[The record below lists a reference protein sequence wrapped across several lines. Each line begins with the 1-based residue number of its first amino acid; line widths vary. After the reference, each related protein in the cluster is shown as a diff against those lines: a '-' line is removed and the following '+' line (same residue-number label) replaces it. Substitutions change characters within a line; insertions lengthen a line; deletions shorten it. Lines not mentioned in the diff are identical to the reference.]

1 MEQGNKTIEDFVKQ
15 DSFTYEIRF
24 LPPPSIIGR
33 ISQYIKDKLTP
44 FREAVAPFV
53 TPETLETLVQDYA
66 LTFVGGYNFE
76 ATTAQMTEALKLIK
90 PTKAFLIDRYGLY
103 FGLLLNY
110 SRTLEVK
117 HALAEILGK
126 DNPNRE
132 IDLTSFYTQSPAA
145 MVMAAEWLITKG
157 IITAEDFEGI
167 PTETVTRFLTA
178 CDVMGD
184 ISRYSLLYFTSKYA
198 LSATAEELH
207 AIPHPKQFKTADDAH
222 AFAER
227 VAQDLNNKMGEMS
240 AKIDAALN
248 AVATADTVEE
258 LKQAQEQAK
267 TATVEAININNK
279 LATILSRDIYSA
291 SDATAAQI
299 VPISKTIAHLFNK
312 GEIDA
317 ITAFNVE
324 KAVEGLQML
333 QAFERG
339 VEQSD
344 GRILYDVSISK
355 FADRAHGRD
364 ATQEEKLALIEALRL
379 LNTVFLVSWK
389 PNGKREAVAA
399 VHLAKYETDA
409 NGQIIGNIR
418 ITLDPKLTKGKP
430 NFISFTDYSEMKK
443 RAKRQ
448 AQNHFRNQILS
459 KAQKEENDLLDAVFG
474 YQRMRDETD
483 GSAEQLKGVAEYIR
497 KNKAK
502 HRKQVIAMF
511 DEYQNAGWITY
522 TRKENDRG
530 EIIYKWRKSKTIKT
544 DIAQAEAEQENDTPD
559 EQ

>member
-1 MEQGNKTIEDFVKQ
+1 MEDIERQFENVTKR
-15 DSFTYEIRF
+15 SFFHEIRF
-24 LPPPSIIGR
+24 EPPLSIIGR
-33 ISQYIKDKLTP
+33 ISQYINDRLTP
-44 FREAVAPFV
+44 IREAVAPFV
-53 TPETLETLVQDYA
+53 TPETLEILIHDYA
-66 LTFVGGYNFE
+66 LVFVGGFDFE
-76 ATTAQMTEALKLIK
+76 ATPPQMIEALKLLK

-110 SRTLEVK
+110 AKTLEVNRT
-117 HALAEILGK
+117 LRDILRK

-132 IDLTSFYTQSPAA
+132 IDLVAFYTQSPATL
-145 MVMAAEWLITKG
+145 VMAAQWLLTKG

-167 PTETVTRFLTA
+167 PPETITRFLTA

-184 ISRYSLLYFTSKYA
+184 MARYAQLYFTSKHA
-198 LSATAEELH
+198 LSATTEELH
-207 AIPHPKQFKTADDAH
+207 AIPYPKQFKTADDAH

-227 VAQDLNNKMGEMS
+227 LAQDLNAKMAEMS

-248 AVATADTVEE
+248 AVTATDTVEDF
-258 LKQAQEQAK
+258 KQEQAK

-299 VPISKTIAHLFNK
+299 VPISKTITHLFK
-312 GEIDA
+312 RGEIDA

-344 GRILYDVSISK
+344 GRILYDISINK
-355 FADRAHGRD
+355 FVDRAFGRD
-364 ATQEEKLALIEALRL
+364 ATQEEITALINALRL
-379 LNTVFLVSWK
+379 LNNIYLVTWK
-389 PNGKREAVAA
+389 SNGKREAVAA
-399 VHLAKYETDA
+399 VHLAKYEM
-409 NGQIIGNIR
+409 NEKGNPTGNMR

-430 NFISFTDYSEMKK
+430 NFIMLADYNEMKK

-459 KAQKEENDLLDAVFG
+459 KAQKEENALLDAVFG

-483 GSAEQLKGVAEYIR
+483 GSAEELKGVAEFIR
-497 KNKAK
+497 KNKSK
-502 HRKQVIAMF
+502 HRKQIIEMF
-511 DEYQNAGWITY
+511 EAYQTAGWLTY
-522 TRKENDRG
+522 TRKENERG

-544 DIAQAEAEQENDTPD
+544 DIEAEEYDTPD

>member
-1 MEQGNKTIEDFVKQ
+1 MEDIERQFENVTKR
-15 DSFTYEIRF
+15 SFFHEIRF
-24 LPPPSIIGR
+24 EPPLSIIGR
-33 ISQYIKDKLTP
+33 ISQYINNRLTP
-44 FREAVAPFV
+44 IREAVAPFV
-53 TPETLETLVQDYA
+53 TPETLEILIHDYA
-66 LTFVGGYNFE
+66 LVFVGGFDFE
-76 ATTAQMTEALKLIK
+76 ATPPQMIEALKLLK

-110 SRTLEVK
+110 TKTLEVNRTLR
-117 HALAEILGK
+117 HILRK

-132 IDLTSFYTQSPAA
+132 LDLVAFYTQSPATL
-145 MVMAAEWLITKG
+145 VMAAQWLLTKG

-167 PTETVTRFLTA
+167 PPETITRFLTA

-184 ISRYSLLYFTSKYA
+184 MARYAQLYFTSKHA
-198 LSATAEELH
+198 LSATTEELH
-207 AIPHPKQFKTADDAH
+207 AIPYPKQFKTADDAH

-227 VAQDLNNKMGEMS
+227 LAQDLNAKMAEMS

-248 AVATADTVEE
+248 AVTATDTVEDF
-258 LKQAQEQAK
+258 KQEQAK

-299 VPISKTIAHLFNK
+299 VPISKTITHLFK
-312 GEIDA
+312 RGEIDA

-344 GRILYDVSISK
+344 GRILYDISINK
-355 FADRAHGRD
+355 FVDRAFGRD
-364 ATQEEKLALIEALRL
+364 ATQEEITALINALRL
-379 LNTVFLVSWK
+379 LNNIYLVTWK
-389 PNGKREAVAA
+389 SNGKREAVAA
-399 VHLAKYETDA
+399 VHLAKYEM
-409 NGQIIGNIR
+409 NEKGNPTGNMR

-430 NFISFTDYSEMKK
+430 NFILLADYNEMKK

-459 KAQKEENDLLDAVFG
+459 KAQKEENALLDAVFG

-483 GSAEQLKGVAEYIR
+483 GSAEELKGVAEFIR
-497 KNKAK
+497 KNKSK
-502 HRKQVIAMF
+502 HRKQIIEMF
-511 DEYQNAGWITY
+511 EAYQTAGWLTY
-522 TRKENDRG
+522 TRKENERG

-544 DIAQAEAEQENDTPD
+544 DIEAEEQDTPD

>member
-1 MEQGNKTIEDFVKQ
+1 MEDIERQFENVTKR
-15 DSFTYEIRF
+15 SFFHEIRF
-24 LPPPSIIGR
+24 EPPLSIIGR
-33 ISQYIKDKLTP
+33 ISQYINDRLTP
-44 FREAVAPFV
+44 IREAVAPFV
-53 TPETLETLVQDYA
+53 TPETLEILIHDYA
-66 LTFVGGYNFE
+66 LVFVGGFDFE
-76 ATTAQMTEALKLIK
+76 ATPPQMIEALKLLK
-90 PTKAFLIDRYGLY
+90 PTNAFLIDRYGLY

-110 SRTLEVK
+110 TKTLEVNRTLR
-117 HALAEILGK
+117 HILRK

-132 IDLTSFYTQSPAA
+132 LDLVAFYTQSPATL
-145 MVMAAEWLITKG
+145 VMAAQWLLTKG

-167 PTETVTRFLTA
+167 PPETITRFLTA

-184 ISRYSLLYFTSKYA
+184 MARYAQLYFTSKHA
-198 LSATAEELH
+198 LSATTEELH
-207 AIPHPKQFKTADDAH
+207 AIPYPKQFKTADDAH

-227 VAQDLNNKMGEMS
+227 LAQDLNAKMAEMS

-248 AVATADTVEE
+248 AVTATDTVEDF
-258 LKQAQEQAK
+258 KQEQAK

-299 VPISKTIAHLFNK
+299 VPISKTITHLFK
-312 GEIDA
+312 RGEIDA

-344 GRILYDVSISK
+344 GRILYDISINK
-355 FADRAHGRD
+355 FVDRAFGRD
-364 ATQEEKLALIEALRL
+364 ATQEEITALINALRL
-379 LNTVFLVSWK
+379 LNNIYLVTWK
-389 PNGKREAVAA
+389 SNGKREAVAA
-399 VHLAKYETDA
+399 VHLAKYEM
-409 NGQIIGNIR
+409 NEKGNPTGNMR

-430 NFISFTDYSEMKK
+430 NFILLADYNEMKK

-459 KAQKEENDLLDAVFG
+459 KAQKEENALLDAVFG

-483 GSAEQLKGVAEYIR
+483 GSAEELKGVAEFIR
-497 KNKAK
+497 KNKSK
-502 HRKQVIAMF
+502 HRKQIIEMF
-511 DEYQNAGWITY
+511 EAYQTAGWLTY
-522 TRKENDRG
+522 TRKENERG

-544 DIAQAEAEQENDTPD
+544 DIEAEEQDTPD

>member
-1 MEQGNKTIEDFVKQ
+1 MEDIERQFENVTKR
-15 DSFTYEIRF
+15 SFFHEIRF
-24 LPPPSIIGR
+24 EPPLSIIGR
-33 ISQYIKDKLTP
+33 ISQYINDRLTP
-44 FREAVAPFV
+44 IREAVAPFV
-53 TPETLETLVQDYA
+53 TPETLEILIHDYA
-66 LTFVGGYNFE
+66 LVFVGGFDFE
-76 ATTAQMTEALKLIK
+76 ATPPQMIEALKLLK

-110 SRTLEVK
+110 TKTLEVNRTLR
-117 HALAEILGK
+117 HILRK

-132 IDLTSFYTQSPAA
+132 LDLVAFYTQSPATL
-145 MVMAAEWLITKG
+145 VMAAQWLLTKG

-167 PTETVTRFLTA
+167 PPETITRFLTA

-184 ISRYSLLYFTSKYA
+184 MARYAQLYFTSKHA
-198 LSATAEELH
+198 LSATTEELH
-207 AIPHPKQFKTADDAH
+207 AIPYPKQFKTADDAH

-227 VAQDLNNKMGEMS
+227 LAQDLNAKMAEMS

-248 AVATADTVEE
+248 AVTATDTVEDF
-258 LKQAQEQAK
+258 KQEQAK

-299 VPISKTIAHLFNK
+299 VPISKTITHLFK
-312 GEIDA
+312 RGEIDA

-344 GRILYDVSISK
+344 GRILYDISINK
-355 FADRAHGRD
+355 FVDRAFGRD
-364 ATQEEKLALIEALRL
+364 ATQEEITALINALRL
-379 LNTVFLVSWK
+379 LNNIYLVTWK
-389 PNGKREAVAA
+389 SNGKREAVAA
-399 VHLAKYETDA
+399 VHLAKYEM
-409 NGQIIGNIR
+409 NEKGNPTGNMR

-430 NFISFTDYSEMKK
+430 NFIMLADYNEMKK

-459 KAQKEENDLLDAVFG
+459 KAQKEENALLDAVFG

-483 GSAEQLKGVAEYIR
+483 GSAEELKGVAEFIR
-497 KNKAK
+497 KNKSK
-502 HRKQVIAMF
+502 HRKQIIEMF
-511 DEYQNAGWITY
+511 EAYQTAGWLTY
-522 TRKENDRG
+522 TRKENERG

-544 DIAQAEAEQENDTPD
+544 DIEAEEQDTPD

>member
-1 MEQGNKTIEDFVKQ
+1 MEQRHKTIEDFVKH
-15 DSFTYEIRF
+15 DSFVYEIRF

-53 TPETLETLVQDYA
+53 TPETLETLVHDYA
-66 LTFVGGYNFE
+66 LIFVGGFNFE
-76 ATTAQMTEALKLIK
+76 ATTAQMAEALKLIK

-117 HALAEILGK
+117 HRLAEILSK
-126 DNPNRE
+126 DNPTRE
-132 IDLTSFYTQSPAA
+132 IDLTSFYSQSPAA
-145 MVMAAEWLITKG
+145 LVMAAEWLITKG

-167 PTETVTRFLTA
+167 PPETITQFLTA

-184 ISRYSLLYFTSKYA
+184 MSRYALLYFLSKYA
-198 LSATAEELH
+198 LSATTEELH
-207 AIPHPKQFKTADDAH
+207 AIPHPKQFNTADAAH
-222 AFAER
+222 AFAETL
-227 VAQDLNNKMGEMS
+227 ADDLNEKMGEVA
-240 AKIDAALN
+240 AKVEAALN
-248 AVATADTVEE
+248 AVETADTLEDF
-258 LKQAQEQAK
+258 KQAQEQAK

-291 SDATAAQI
+291 SDGTAAQI
-299 VPISKTIAHLFNK
+299 VPISKTIAHAIK
-312 GEIDA
+312 TGGIDA
-317 ITAFNVE
+317 ITAYNVE

-344 GRILYDVSISK
+344 GRILYEISISK

-364 ATQEEKLALIEALRL
+364 ATQAEKIAIIEALKL
-379 LNTVFLVSWK
+379 LNTVYLVAWK
-389 PNGKREAVAA
+389 ANGKREAVAA
-399 VHLAKYETDA
+399 VHLAKYEMDKK
-409 NGQIIGNIR
+409 GNITGNLR
-418 ITLDPKLTKGKP
+418 ITLDPKLTRGKP
-430 NFISFTDYSEMKK
+430 NLILLNDFK
-443 RAKRQ
+443 RMQKQAKRQ
-448 AQNHFRNQILS
+448 AQNHFRYQILS
-459 KAQKEENDLLDAVFG
+459 KAQKEENALLDAVFG

-497 KNKAK
+497 KHKA
-502 HRKQVIAMF
+502 HDRKEIIKMF

-522 TRKENDRG
+522 TRKANDRG

-544 DIAQAEAEQENDTPD
+544 DIAQAEAEQDTPD

>member
-1 MEQGNKTIEDFVKQ
+1 MEDIERQFENVTKR
-15 DSFTYEIRF
+15 SFFHEIRF
-24 LPPPSIIGR
+24 EPPLSIIGR
-33 ISQYIKDKLTP
+33 ISQYINDRLTP
-44 FREAVAPFV
+44 IREAVAPFV
-53 TPETLETLVQDYA
+53 TPETLEILIHDYA
-66 LTFVGGYNFE
+66 LVFVGGFDFE
-76 ATTAQMTEALKLIK
+76 ATPPQMIEALKLLK

-110 SRTLEVK
+110 TKTLEVNRT
-117 HALAEILGK
+117 LRDILRK

-132 IDLTSFYTQSPAA
+132 IDLVAFYTQSPATL
-145 MVMAAEWLITKG
+145 VMAAQWLLTKG

-167 PTETVTRFLTA
+167 PPETITRFLTA

-184 ISRYSLLYFTSKYA
+184 MARYAQLYFTSKHA
-198 LSATAEELH
+198 LSATTEELH
-207 AIPHPKQFKTADDAH
+207 AIPYPKQFKTADDAH

-227 VAQDLNNKMGEMS
+227 LAQDLNAKMAEMS

-248 AVATADTVEE
+248 AVTATDTVEDF
-258 LKQAQEQAK
+258 KQEQAK

-299 VPISKTIAHLFNK
+299 VPISKTITHLFK
-312 GEIDA
+312 RGEIDA

-344 GRILYDVSISK
+344 GRILYDISINK
-355 FADRAHGRD
+355 FVDRAFGRD
-364 ATQEEKLALIEALRL
+364 ATQEEITALINALRL
-379 LNTVFLVSWK
+379 LNNIYLVTWK
-389 PNGKREAVAA
+389 SNGKREAVAA
-399 VHLAKYETDA
+399 VHLAKYEM
-409 NGQIIGNIR
+409 NEKGNPTGNMR

-430 NFISFTDYSEMKK
+430 NFIMLADYNEMKK

-459 KAQKEENDLLDAVFG
+459 KAQKEENALLDAVFG

-483 GSAEQLKGVAEYIR
+483 GRAEELKGVAEFIR
-497 KNKAK
+497 KNKSK
-502 HRKQVIAMF
+502 HRKQIIEMF
-511 DEYQNAGWITY
+511 EAYQTAGWLTY
-522 TRKENDRG
+522 TRKENERG

-544 DIAQAEAEQENDTPD
+544 DIEAEEQDTPD

>member
-1 MEQGNKTIEDFVKQ
+1 MEDIERQFENVTKR
-15 DSFTYEIRF
+15 SFFHEIRF
-24 LPPPSIIGR
+24 EPPLSIIGR
-33 ISQYIKDKLTP
+33 ISQYINDRLTP
-44 FREAVAPFV
+44 IREAVAPFV
-53 TPETLETLVQDYA
+53 TPETLEILIHDYA
-66 LTFVGGYNFE
+66 LVFVGGFDFE
-76 ATTAQMTEALKLIK
+76 ATPPQMIEALKLLK

-110 SRTLEVK
+110 TKTLEVNRTLR
-117 HALAEILGK
+117 HILRK

-132 IDLTSFYTQSPAA
+132 LDLVAFYTQSPATL
-145 MVMAAEWLITKG
+145 VMAAQWLLTKG

-167 PTETVTRFLTA
+167 PPETITRFLTA

-184 ISRYSLLYFTSKYA
+184 MARYAQLYFTSKHA
-198 LSATAEELH
+198 LSATTEELH
-207 AIPHPKQFKTADDAH
+207 AIPYPKQFKTADDAH

-227 VAQDLNNKMGEMS
+227 LAQDLNAKMAEMS

-248 AVATADTVEE
+248 AVTATDTVEDF
-258 LKQAQEQAK
+258 KQEQAK

-299 VPISKTIAHLFNK
+299 VPISKTITHLFK
-312 GEIDA
+312 RGEIDA

-344 GRILYDVSISK
+344 GRILYDISINK
-355 FADRAHGRD
+355 FVDRAFGRD
-364 ATQEEKLALIEALRL
+364 ATQEEITALINALRL
-379 LNTVFLVSWK
+379 LNNIYLVTWK
-389 PNGKREAVAA
+389 SNGKREAVAA

-459 KAQKEENDLLDAVFG
+459 KAQKEENALLDAVFG

-483 GSAEQLKGVAEYIR
+483 GSAEELKGVAEFIR
-497 KNKAK
+497 KNKSK
-502 HRKQVIAMF
+502 HRKQIIEMF
-511 DEYQNAGWITY
+511 EAYQTAGWLTY
-522 TRKENDRG
+522 TRKENERG

-544 DIAQAEAEQENDTPD
+544 DIEAEEQDTPD

>member
-1 MEQGNKTIEDFVKQ
+1 MEDIERQFENVTKR
-15 DSFTYEIRF
+15 SFFHEIRF
-24 LPPPSIIGR
+24 EPPLSIIGR
-33 ISQYIKDKLTP
+33 ISQYINDRLTP
-44 FREAVAPFV
+44 IREAVAPFV
-53 TPETLETLVQDYA
+53 TPETLEILIHDYA
-66 LTFVGGYNFE
+66 LVFVGGFDFE
-76 ATTAQMTEALKLIK
+76 ATPPQMIEALKLLK

-110 SRTLEVK
+110 TKTLEVNRTLR
-117 HALAEILGK
+117 HILRK

-132 IDLTSFYTQSPAA
+132 LDLVAFYTQSPATL
-145 MVMAAEWLITKG
+145 VMAAQWLLTKG

-167 PTETVTRFLTA
+167 TPDTITRFLTA

-184 ISRYSLLYFTSKYA
+184 MARYAQLYFTSKHA
-198 LSATAEELH
+198 LSATTEELH
-207 AIPHPKQFKTADDAH
+207 EIPYPKQFKTADDAH

-227 VAQDLNNKMGEMS
+227 LAQDLNAKMAEMS

-248 AVATADTVEE
+248 AVTATDTVEDF
-258 LKQAQEQAK
+258 KQEQAK

-299 VPISKTIAHLFNK
+299 VPISKTITHLFK
-312 GEIDA
+312 RGEIDA

-344 GRILYDVSISK
+344 GRILYDISINK
-355 FADRAHGRD
+355 FVDRAFGRD
-364 ATQEEKLALIEALRL
+364 ATQEEITALINALRL
-379 LNTVFLVSWK
+379 LNNIYLVTWK
-389 PNGKREAVAA
+389 SNGKREAVAA
-399 VHLAKYETDA
+399 VHLAKYEM
-409 NGQIIGNIR
+409 NEKGNPTGNMR

-430 NFISFTDYSEMKK
+430 NFIMLADYNEMKK

-459 KAQKEENDLLDAVFG
+459 KAQKEENALLDAVFG

-483 GSAEQLKGVAEYIR
+483 GSAEELKGVAEFIR
-497 KNKAK
+497 KNKSK
-502 HRKQVIAMF
+502 HRKQIIEMF
-511 DEYQNAGWITY
+511 EAYQTAGWLTY
-522 TRKENDRG
+522 TRKENERG

-544 DIAQAEAEQENDTPD
+544 DIEAEEQDTPD

>member
-1 MEQGNKTIEDFVKQ
+1 MEDIERQFENVTKR
-15 DSFTYEIRF
+15 SFFHEIRF
-24 LPPPSIIGR
+24 EPPLSIIGR
-33 ISQYIKDKLTP
+33 ISQYINDRLTP
-44 FREAVAPFV
+44 IREAVAPFV
-53 TPETLETLVQDYA
+53 TPETLEILIHDYA
-66 LTFVGGYNFE
+66 LVFVGGFDFE
-76 ATTAQMTEALKLIK
+76 ATPPQMIEALKLLK

-110 SRTLEVK
+110 TKTLEVNRTLR
-117 HALAEILGK
+117 HILRK

-132 IDLTSFYTQSPAA
+132 LDLVAFYTQSSATL
-145 MVMAAEWLITKG
+145 VMAAQWLLTKG

-167 PTETVTRFLTA
+167 PPETITRFLTA

-184 ISRYSLLYFTSKYA
+184 MARYAQLYFTSKHA
-198 LSATAEELH
+198 LSATTEELH
-207 AIPHPKQFKTADDAH
+207 AIPYPKQFKTADDAH

-227 VAQDLNNKMGEMS
+227 LAQDLNAKMAEMS

-248 AVATADTVEE
+248 AVATADTLEDF
-258 LKQAQEQAK
+258 KQAQEQAK
-267 TATVEAININNK
+267 TATVEAININNR
-279 LATILSRDIYSA
+279 LAVMLSRDIYTA
-291 SDATAAQI
+291 SDATAAQV
-299 VPISKTIAHLFNK
+299 VPVSKTIAHLFNK

-339 VEQSD
+339 VEQPD
-344 GRILYDVSISK
+344 GRILYEISISK
-355 FADRAHGRD
+355 FTDRAHGRD
-364 ATQEEKLALIEALRL
+364 ATQEEKLAMIEALKL

-399 VHLAKYETDA
+399 VILSKYEMDA
-409 NGQIIGNIR
+409 TGQIIGNIS

-430 NFISFTDYSEMKK
+430 NLISFADYQSMKK
-443 RAKRQ
+443 QAKRQ

-497 KNKAK
+497 KKKAQ
-502 HRKQVIAMF
+502 HRKQIIEMF
-511 DEYQNAGWITY
+511 EAYQNAGWLTY
-522 TRKENDRG
+522 TRKANDKG

-544 DIAQAEAEQENDTPD
+544 DIEAEEYDTPD

>member
-1 MEQGNKTIEDFVKQ
+1 MEQENKLFENFTKR
-15 DSFTYEIRF
+15 SFFHEIRF
-24 LPPPSIIGR
+24 LPPQSIIGR
-33 ISQYIKDKLTP
+33 ISQYINDRLTP
-44 FREAVAPFV
+44 IREAVAPYV
-53 TPETLETLVQDYA
+53 TPETLETLIHDYA
-66 LTFVGGYNFE
+66 LVFVGGYDFE
-76 ATTAQMTEALKLIK
+76 ATPSQMTDILKWIK

-117 HALAEILGK
+117 HELGEILRK
-126 DNPNRE
+126 DNPTRE
-132 IDLTSFYTQSPAA
+132 IDLTSFFTQSPAA
-145 MVMAAEWLITKG
+145 LVMAAEWLITKG
-157 IITAEDFEGI
+157 IIAAEDFEEI

-198 LSATAEELH
+198 LSATTEELH
-207 AIPHPKQFKTADDAH
+207 AIPYPKQFKTADDAH

-227 VAQDLNNKMGEMS
+227 VAQDLNVKMAEF
-240 AKIDAALN
+240 AERVDAALN
-248 AVATADTVEE
+248 AVINADTVED
-258 LKQAQEQAK
+258 LKQAK
-267 TATVEAININNK
+267 TATVEAININNR

-291 SDATAAQI
+291 SDPTAAQI
-299 VPISKTIAHLFNK
+299 VPISKTIAHLFNR

-324 KAVEGLQML
+324 KAVEGLQMM

-344 GRILYDVSISK
+344 GRILYDISISK

-443 RAKRQ
+443 QAKRQ

-459 KAQKEENDLLDAVFG
+459 KAQKEENALLDAVFG

-502 HRKQVIAMF
+502 HRKQIIAMF

-522 TRKENDRG
+522 TRKENEKG

-544 DIAQAEAEQENDTPD
+544 DIEAEEQDTPD

>member
-1 MEQGNKTIEDFVKQ
+1 MEDIERQFENVTKR
-15 DSFTYEIRF
+15 SFFHEIRF
-24 LPPPSIIGR
+24 EPPLSIIGR
-33 ISQYIKDKLTP
+33 ISQYINDRLTP
-44 FREAVAPFV
+44 IREAVAPFV
-53 TPETLETLVQDYA
+53 TPETLEILIHDYA
-66 LTFVGGYNFE
+66 LVFVGGFDFE
-76 ATTAQMTEALKLIK
+76 ATPPQMIEALKLLK
-90 PTKAFLIDRYGLY
+90 PTNAFLIDRYGLY

-110 SRTLEVK
+110 AKTLEVNRTLR
-117 HALAEILGK
+117 HILRK

-132 IDLTSFYTQSPAA
+132 LDLVAFYTQSPATL
-145 MVMAAEWLITKG
+145 VMAAQWLLTKG

-167 PTETVTRFLTA
+167 PPETITRFLTA

-184 ISRYSLLYFTSKYA
+184 MARYAQLYFTSKHA
-198 LSATAEELH
+198 LSATTEELH
-207 AIPHPKQFKTADDAH
+207 AIPYPKQFKTADDAH

-227 VAQDLNNKMGEMS
+227 LAQDLNAKMAEMS

-248 AVATADTVEE
+248 AVTATDTVEDF
-258 LKQAQEQAK
+258 KQEQAK

-299 VPISKTIAHLFNK
+299 VPISKTITHLFK
-312 GEIDA
+312 RGEIDA

-344 GRILYDVSISK
+344 GRILYDISINK
-355 FADRAHGRD
+355 FVDRAFGRD
-364 ATQEEKLALIEALRL
+364 ATQEEITALINALRL
-379 LNTVFLVSWK
+379 LNNIYLVTWK
-389 PNGKREAVAA
+389 SNGKREAVAA
-399 VHLAKYETDA
+399 VHLAKYEM
-409 NGQIIGNIR
+409 NEKGNPTGNMR

-430 NFISFTDYSEMKK
+430 NFILLADYNEMKK

-459 KAQKEENDLLDAVFG
+459 KAQKEENALLDAVFG

-483 GSAEQLKGVAEYIR
+483 GSAEELKGVAEFIR
-497 KNKAK
+497 KNKSK
-502 HRKQVIAMF
+502 HRKQIIEMF
-511 DEYQNAGWITY
+511 EAYQTAGWLTY
-522 TRKENDRG
+522 TRKENERG

-544 DIAQAEAEQENDTPD
+544 DIEAEEQDTPD

>member
-1 MEQGNKTIEDFVKQ
+1 MEDIERQFENVTKR
-15 DSFTYEIRF
+15 SFFHEIRF
-24 LPPPSIIGR
+24 EPPLSIIGR
-33 ISQYIKDKLTP
+33 ISQYINDRLTP
-44 FREAVAPFV
+44 IREAVAPFV
-53 TPETLETLVQDYA
+53 TPETLEILIHDYA
-66 LTFVGGYNFE
+66 LVFVGGFDFE
-76 ATTAQMTEALKLIK
+76 ATPPQMIEALKLLK

-110 SRTLEVK
+110 TKTLEVNRTLR
-117 HALAEILGK
+117 HILRK

-132 IDLTSFYTQSPAA
+132 LDLVAFYTQSPATL
-145 MVMAAEWLITKG
+145 VMAAQWLLTKG

-167 PTETVTRFLTA
+167 PPETITRFLTA

-184 ISRYSLLYFTSKYA
+184 MARYAQLYFTSKHA
-198 LSATAEELH
+198 LSATTEELH
-207 AIPHPKQFKTADDAH
+207 AIPYPKQFKTADDAH

-227 VAQDLNNKMGEMS
+227 LAQDLNAKMAEMS

-248 AVATADTVEE
+248 AVTATDTVEDF
-258 LKQAQEQAK
+258 KQEQAK

-299 VPISKTIAHLFNK
+299 VPISKTITHLFK
-312 GEIDA
+312 RGEIDA

-344 GRILYDVSISK
+344 GRILYDISINK
-355 FADRAHGRD
+355 FVDRAFGRD
-364 ATQEEKLALIEALRL
+364 ATQEEITALINALRL
-379 LNTVFLVSWK
+379 LNNIYLVTWK
-389 PNGKREAVAA
+389 SNGKREAVAA
-399 VHLAKYETDA
+399 VHLAKYEM
-409 NGQIIGNIR
+409 NEKGNPTGNMR

-430 NFISFTDYSEMKK
+430 NFILLADYNEMKK

-459 KAQKEENDLLDAVFG
+459 KAQKEENALLDAVFG

-483 GSAEQLKGVAEYIR
+483 GSAEELKGVAEFIR
-497 KNKAK
+497 KNKSK
-502 HRKQVIAMF
+502 HRKQIIEMF
-511 DEYQNAGWITY
+511 EAYQTAGWLTY
-522 TRKENDRG
+522 TRKENERG

-544 DIAQAEAEQENDTPD
+544 DIEAEEQDTPD

>member
-1 MEQGNKTIEDFVKQ
+1 MEDIERQFENVTKR
-15 DSFTYEIRF
+15 SFFHEIRF
-24 LPPPSIIGR
+24 EPPLSIIGR
-33 ISQYIKDKLTP
+33 ISQYINDRLTP
-44 FREAVAPFV
+44 IREAVAPFV
-53 TPETLETLVQDYA
+53 TPETLEILIHDYA
-66 LTFVGGYNFE
+66 LVFVGGFDFE
-76 ATTAQMTEALKLIK
+76 ATPPQMIEALKLLK

-110 SRTLEVK
+110 TKTLEVNRTLR
-117 HALAEILGK
+117 HILRK

-132 IDLTSFYTQSPAA
+132 LDLVAFYTQSPATL
-145 MVMAAEWLITKG
+145 VMAAQWLLTKG

-167 PTETVTRFLTA
+167 PPETITRFLTA

-184 ISRYSLLYFTSKYA
+184 MARYAQLYFTSKHA
-198 LSATAEELH
+198 LSATTEELH
-207 AIPHPKQFKTADDAH
+207 AIPYPKQFKTADDAH

-227 VAQDLNNKMGEMS
+227 LAQDLNAKMAEMS

-248 AVATADTVEE
+248 AVATADTLEDF
-258 LKQAQEQAK
+258 KQAQEQAK
-267 TATVEAININNK
+267 TATVEAININNR
-279 LATILSRDIYSA
+279 LAVMLSRDIYTA
-291 SDATAAQI
+291 SDATAAQV
-299 VPISKTIAHLFNK
+299 VPVSKTIAHLFNK

-339 VEQSD
+339 VEQPD
-344 GRILYDVSISK
+344 GRILYEISISK
-355 FADRAHGRD
+355 FTDRAHGRD
-364 ATQEEKLALIEALRL
+364 ATQEEKLAMIEALKL

-399 VHLAKYETDA
+399 VILSKYEMDA
-409 NGQIIGNIR
+409 TGQIIGNIS

-430 NFISFTDYSEMKK
+430 NLISFADYQSMKK
-443 RAKRQ
+443 QAKRQ

-497 KNKAK
+497 KKKAQ
-502 HRKQVIAMF
+502 HRKQIIEMF
-511 DEYQNAGWITY
+511 EAYQNAGWLTY
-522 TRKENDRG
+522 TRKANDKG

-544 DIAQAEAEQENDTPD
+544 DIEAEEYDTPD

>member
-1 MEQGNKTIEDFVKQ
+1 MEDIERQFEDFTKR
-15 DSFTYEIRF
+15 SFFHEIRF
-24 LPPPSIIGR
+24 CPPQSIIGR
-33 ISQYIKDKLTP
+33 ISQYINDRLTP
-44 FREAVAPFV
+44 IREAVAPFV
-53 TPETLETLVQDYA
+53 TPETLETLIHDYA
-66 LTFVGGYNFE
+66 LVFVGGFSFE
-76 ATTAQMTEALKLIK
+76 ATPQQMIEALKLLK
-90 PTKAFLIDRYGLY
+90 PTNAFLIDRYGLY

-110 SRTLEVK
+110 AKTLEVNRTLR
-117 HALAEILGK
+117 HILRK
-126 DNPNRE
+126 DNPTRD
-132 IDLTSFYTQSPAA
+132 IDLTAFYSQSPAT
-145 MVMAAEWLITKG
+145 MILAAEWLLTKG
-157 IITAEDFEGI
+157 IITAEDFEGL
-167 PTETVTRFLTA
+167 PPETITRFLTA
-178 CDVMGD
+178 CDVMAD
-184 ISRYSLLYFTSKYA
+184 MARYAQLYFTSKHA
-198 LSATAEELH
+198 LSATTEELH
-207 AIPHPKQFKTADDAH
+207 AIPYPKQFKTADDAH

-227 VAQDLNNKMGEMS
+227 LAQDLNAKMAEMA
-240 AKIDAALN
+240 AKVGAILN
-248 AVATADTVEE
+248 ASTSEELQKAQATANETI
-258 LKQAQEQAK
+258 K
-267 TATVEAININNK
+267 TATVEAININNN

-344 GRILYDVSISK
+344 GRILYDISISK

-511 DEYQNAGWITY
+511 DEYQNAGWITSY
-522 TRKENDRG
+522 TRTENDRG

-544 DIAQAEAEQENDTPD
+544 DIAQAEAEQEHDTPD

>member
-1 MEQGNKTIEDFVKQ
+1 MEQENKQFEDFTKR
-15 DSFTYEIRF
+15 SFFHEIRF
-24 LPPPSIIGR
+24 LPPQSIIGR
-33 ISQYIKDKLTP
+33 ISQYINDRLTP
-44 FREAVAPFV
+44 IREAVAPYV
-53 TPETLETLVQDYA
+53 TPETLETLIHDYA
-66 LTFVGGYNFE
+66 LVFVGGYDFE
-76 ATTAQMTEALKLIK
+76 ATPSQMTDILKWIK

-110 SRTLEVK
+110 AKTLEVNRT
-117 HALAEILGK
+117 LREILKK

-132 IDLTSFYTQSPAA
+132 IDLTSFFTQSPAA
-145 MVMAAEWLITKG
+145 LVMAAEWLITKG
-157 IITAEDFEGI
+157 IITAEDFEEI

-198 LSATAEELH
+198 LSATTEELH
-207 AIPHPKQFKTADDAH
+207 AIPYPKQFKTADDAH

-227 VAQDLNNKMGEMS
+227 VAQDLNVKMAEF
-240 AKIDAALN
+240 AERVDAALN
-248 AVATADTVEE
+248 AVINADTVED
-258 LKQAQEQAK
+258 LKQAK
-267 TATVEAININNK
+267 TATVEAININNR

-291 SDATAAQI
+291 SDPTAAQI
-299 VPISKTIAHLFNK
+299 VPISKTIAHLFNR

-324 KAVEGLQML
+324 KAVEGLQMM

-339 VEQSD
+339 VTQSD
-344 GRILYDVSISK
+344 GRILYDISISK

-443 RAKRQ
+443 QAKRQ

-459 KAQKEENDLLDAVFG
+459 KAQKEENALLDAVFG

-502 HRKQVIAMF
+502 HRKQIIAMF

-522 TRKENDRG
+522 TRKENEKG

-544 DIAQAEAEQENDTPD
+544 DIEAEEQDTPD